1 MNTVLKLMIMRLHIL
16 PNRLISDIQQ
26 DFNLEFPFLRL
37 EFFDRLGSRS
47 ENAGHVVPG
56 NRKISDVQPMPME
69 GVIAITSEMK
79 VNDLVKRLKSEFG
92 LTTKILRKSGNL
104 WMETTMT
111 DQWTL
116 GQQNNHGEEISTVL
130 KTKESGLNRD
140 SDY

>member
-1 MNTVLKLMIMRLHIL
+1 MNMRLNIVAH
-16 PNRLISDIQQ
+16 RLISDIQQ
-26 DFNLEFPFLRL
+26 EFNLEFPFLRL

-47 ENAGHVVPG
+47 ENAGHVIPG
-56 NRKISDVQPMPME
+56 NRKISDIQLTPME
-69 GVIAITSEMK
+69 GVIAINGEMK
-79 VNDLVKRLKSEFG
+79 VNDLVKRLKSEYG

-130 KTKESGLNRD
+130 RTREPDLDRD
-140 SDY
+140 ADF